1 MARLKNRGRRNPR
14 TKVISPIFVRPNL
27 GRKRTGR
34 RHRTL
39 REEKEKKK
47 NLVLGYSSAEETDV
61 DNRNS
66 RMEFKREDGGSGDG
80 AASVEEARLF
90 RAIWQ
95 TSAKREDKRKD
106 RVASSTYG
114 SVPPIFLPPFAL
126 VITIIEFRSIP
137 SRYDSHPPC
146 LYRGERRDGTRDV
159 NKKCNWIEARNQW
172 GRKNGNEYI

>member
-1 MARLKNRGRRNPR
+1 M
-14 TKVISPIFVRPNL
+14 ISPIFVRPNL

-137 SRYDSHPPC
+137 LPLRFSSSLPLSWRKK
-146 LYRGERRDGTRDV
+146 RWKVGTRDV

-172 GRKNGNEYI
+172 GRKDGNEYT